1 MSSEAISEIL
11 SYSIQTITDA
21 LTLEKKNARQIEEI
35 HKSENYLA
43 ETEIDVKNCL
53 SGLMK
58 LNEKRQLLKKKKNEL
73 IEMQKLVISLLSK
86 DPYDSLKSDPS
97 EFIYVPPIM
106 MILLNMVYDTIEK
119 QIDANNTKIHLSDLF
134 ELIDSINGLQDKLV
148 QQGIISETE
157 AESQAR
163 NESIADVQQLFLN
176 QLTQALST
184 DDSNCDG
191 NDNEEEENHENT
203 QDTLPDTEAGVD
215 SQKDKE

>member
-1 MSSEAISEIL
+1 MNSEAISKIL
-11 SYSIQTITDA
+11 EYSIQTITDA
-21 LTLEKKNARQIEEI
+21 LTLEKKNAQQIDEI

-53 SGLMK
+53 SALMK
-58 LNEKRQLLKKKKNEL
+58 LNEKRQLLKNKKSEL
-73 IEMQKLVISLLSK
+73 IEMQKQVISLLSK
-86 DPYDSLKSDPS
+86 DQYDSFKNDPS
-97 EFIYVPPIM
+97 EFIYVPPIIR
-106 MILLNMVYDTIEK
+106 ILLNMVYDTIEK

-134 ELIDSINGLQDKLV
+134 ELIDSINGLHDKLV

-184 DDSNCDG
+184 SDSNCDE

-203 QDTLPDTEAGVD
+203 QDTLPDTEAGVE
-215 SQKDKE
+215 SQKE